1 MVHAALL
8 LLMLEAVTTRTS
20 LNHQPEA
27 QHPKSSAIHK
37 LAGRLPHLP
46 NCCVRQPTL
55 GASKRSERCVVER
68 SRLTWADGD
77 LDYGVR
83 PEAFAVTGMMLCV
96 PVTDAPFDLAE
107 KIEAALL

>member
-37 LAGRLPHLP
+37 LAGRLPHLSGRSGHP
-46 NCCVRQPTL
+46 RSRQM
-55 GASKRSERCVVER
+55 
-68 SRLTWADGD
+68 SRLTQSGLDRSSRLTDG
-77 LDYGVR
+77 
-83 PEAFAVTGMMLCV
+83 
-96 PVTDAPFDLAE
+96 TDAGARRPANTARREKVHVPTQPVRMAAFDPIQNLE
-107 KIEAALL
+107 S